1 MLRPM
6 PPPQPLPQP
15 LLRLVESIERGHAIA
30 VVGSGLSCAAGIATW
45 DALLIGLCEVALAVR
60 PDRRADLAW
69 ALQAVERGRYL
80 DAGSMLRKVLEAE
93 FVPELK
99 RQLGL
104 RRQLQPRP
112 QAIAAVLRGEEPT
125 GPLVELQAPDVELTP
140 RPTLSHRILVQLG
153 FRAIVTTNFDD
164 LLERACPYDRPTR
177 SYSWSYTGLA
187 ELLVGDPIILKLHGD
202 LAHPGDIIF
211 AREDYRGPQFTSRA
225 REACRA
231 LLGTSRPLWLG
242 YGHNDPDLDLLIDEG
257 QATLG
262 ISGGFAL
269 DSSRD
274 SGLALR
280 LEHAKISRIPLGS
293 HADVPRYLQQLAVR
307 LGKPV
312 SFSIVIDIPW
322 PGEAAAT
329 RLGQAISAA
338 LQPFG
343 IEPQLWACQPG
354 SVTLYFE
361 LDAPKYTRLRSLL
374 EQRDLELLLVLVAHR
389 VTLVEGVAIS
399 TPVTRVDSIPSINE
413 DSPVPRPVASELL
426 IKLRATNTKQQALQ
440 ALLVGLFT
448 VPELSLVLHPLIPED
463 VYLSIHWD
471 RPLPTVV
478 FDVVGALERSALITP
493 ALFAAL
499 HRARSNRAAEID
511 HMHHLYLPAQMDV
524 EAAAPQAAARA
535 TVAERDPETLRR
547 FSLFSRLL
555 DRTIAWTTLLE
566 QCKQAPGPLAFL
578 LHGTGEQNL
587 RGFLDRI
594 SRHFDEDLPDPAHA
608 VHDVAF
614 DEDDGPTA
622 TAAEWESRL
631 RIAAGSRGRQT
642 TADVLKGVLAGRP
655 GMFVIRGAGDGP
667 LQHLAGQELAALVD
681 FLSRALPTTLEQ
693 LRVKA
698 GKKRLR
704 ILIPLEHDPYGSG
717 VEPADPAWV
726 AIVGAL
732 KAQTSMRFICLP
744 ELMLPRW
751 QDEVRPSIELF
762 LSVRGIE
769 CPPELLQRC
778 FAAFNQQTAQG
789 SFAALADAIYHEID
803 PLLRKAARC

>member
-1 MLRPM
+1 M

-45 DALLIGLCEVALAVR
+45 DALLLGLCEVALAVR
-60 PDRRADLAW
+60 PDRRADLAS

-80 DAGSMLRKVLEAE
+80 DAGSMLRKVLDTE

-112 QAIAAVLRGEEPT
+112 EAIAAVLRGEEPT
-125 GPLVELQAPDVELTP
+125 GPLVELQAPDMELTP
-140 RPTLSHRILVQLG
+140 RPTLSHRILMQLG

-280 LEHAKISRIPLGS
+280 LEHAKISRIPLGT

-343 IEPQLWACQPG
+343 IEPQVWACQPG
-354 SVTLYFE
+354 SVTLSFE

-374 EQRDLELLLVLVAHR
+374 EQRDAELLRLLLAHR
-389 VTLVEGVAIS
+389 VTIVDGVMIS
-399 TPVTRVDSIPSINE
+399 APITIVDMTPSVTE
-413 DSPVPRPVASELL
+413 DRPVAPPVASELL
-426 IKLRATNTKQQALQ
+426 IKLRATNTKQEAAQR
-440 ALLVGLFT
+440 LLIGLFT
-448 VPELSLVLHPLIPED
+448 VDQLRLALRPLIPED
-463 VYLSIHWD
+463 VHLSIHWD
-471 RPLPTVV
+471 RPIPTVA
-478 FDVVGALERSALITP
+478 FDVVDTLERCALLTP
-493 ALFAAL
+493 GLLAAL
-499 HRARSNRAAEID
+499 KQGRLQRAVEIEYVSR
-511 HMHHLYLPAQMDV
+511 LYLPAQIDV
-524 EAAAPQAAARA
+524 KPAAAALAVAAP
-535 TVAERDPETLRR
+535 ERDREIHVR

-555 DRTIAWTTLLE
+555 DRTIAWNTLLE
-566 QCKQAPGPLAFL
+566 ECKKAPGPLAFL

-594 SRHFDEDLPDPAHA
+594 SRHFDENLPNPAHA
-608 VHDVAF
+608 VHDVASE
-614 DEDDGPTA
+614 EDDGPAVTS
-622 TAAEWESRL
+622 AEWESRL
-631 RIAAGSRGRQT
+631 RIAAGSRGKRA

-655 GMFVIRGAGDGP
+655 GMFLIRGAGDGP
-667 LQHLAGQELAALVD
+667 LQRLAGQELAALVE
-681 FLSRALPTTLEQ
+681 FLGKTLPDTLEG
-693 LRVKA
+693 LRVGA

-704 ILIPLEHDPYGSG
+704 ILIPLEHEPYGTG
-717 VEPADPAWV
+717 VEPTDPAWI

-732 KAQTSMRFICLP
+732 RAQTGMRFICLP

-762 LSVRGIE
+762 LSDRGIP

-778 FAAFNQQTAQG
+778 FAAFSQQTG
-789 SFAALADAIYHEID
+789 ERSPSFSALADAIYHEID
-803 PLLRKAARC
+803 PLLRKAARR